1 MCYHQIVLMRDKCL
15 LHDNLSQTKSAK
27 RVQFIVKRESWGDP
41 DRIWRFFFQ
50 LQHWEFSYKCNRI
63 VCDIASHSN
72 GRPHFLLRDR
82 PHTDI
87 RFNSTFTDIVWS
99 KSIDLLKKHYRSS
112 HQANFFGIR
121 YWILI
126 TKNNQGST
134 YRVSQKVQQS
144 LQAQRAYIKT
154 Q

>member
-87 RFNSTFTDIVWS
+87 RFNSTFTVIVWS
-99 KSIDLLKKHYRSS
+99 KSIDLLKHIIDQVIR
-112 HQANFFGIR
+112 QTFLEIR
-121 YWILI
+121 YWLLKSKVES
-126 TKNNQGST
+126 KNKT
-134 YRVSQKVQQS
+134 EKVFS
-144 LQAQRAYIKT
+144 V
-154 Q
+154 